1 MSNEKLTARILIVD
15 DEVTTCQYIDRH
27 LQMEE
32 NLITTCD
39 FAHNIEEAIDKIDT
53 DSPKFLNI
61 IHENLKNELPMDVSR
76 QIFFQ

>member
-32 NLITTCD
+32 NLIATCD
-39 FAHNIEEAIDKIDT
+39 FAHNVEEAIGK
-53 DSPKFLNI
+53 KVL
-61 IHENLKNELPMDVSR
+61 IHLMISYLL
-76 QIFFQ
+76 IFGCHLLMGI